1 MIWIIVYLVGLVLS
15 YIAMIH
21 KKREFSDI
29 KLCDVF
35 TILGLSLL
43 SWVALIVDVVI
54 YIFEKRDAVVLKRKE
69 KKNETN

>member
-1 MIWIIVYLVGLVLS
+1 MDNCLFSGLSIVIYC
-15 YIAMIH
+15 YDTQ
-21 KKREFSDI
+21 KREFSDI

-54 YIFEKRDAVVLKRKE
+54 YIFEKWDAVVLKRKE